1 MTSLPRRSRT
11 MRMQLAVSATL
22 SVVLPIV
29 LTGGL
34 TFFLLTYHLDVIET
48 SFERTRDTVTNDIA
62 RTDLLARAGDTARQI
77 DAFLVTR
84 IVEAKGWAL
93 ADVVVNA
100 ARAASARYEAEGLAN
115 EAIDEV
121 ENRFRIS
128 KSPGLWPEA
137 ERYLRQQVGA
147 SPYFAEIFFTDRNG
161 FNVALTNPTSDFVQ
175 SDEPWWQN
183 AWSQGFAVGE
193 VEYDKSAGVW
203 SVDISVRIDQP
214 DVGEPIGVMKTV
226 LAIEPVQKIADSTAQ
241 LIPGGRVQISTGR
254 GDLIAETSSGHARER
269 IMNSEANLKEHGDPS
284 VRESFGAQQTGFAR
298 DDQWLTGYAR
308 SGGRE
313 TYAAAASRFAG
324 FDWIV
329 IVQKPVS
336 AIDEPIT
343 ALRSIDDAMRDW
355 RLLLGLAMC
364 AMAILSMVLAVAF
377 SLGAARRYA
386 AALNAI
392 GEMAERSARGERVS
406 PAAIENPEEMVRV
419 NEAVHRLSQAFH
431 HPPRDRQFG

>member
-1 MTSLPRRSRT
+1 MTSDQRRSRT
-11 MRMQLAVSATL
+11 MRMQLAVNAIL
-22 SVVLPIV
+22 SVVLPII

-62 RTDLLARAGDTARQI
+62 RTDLLARSGDTARQI
-77 DAFLVTR
+77 DAFLVSR
-84 IVEAKGWAL
+84 ILEAKNWAL
-93 ADVVVNA
+93 AEVVVEA
-100 ARAASARYEAEGLAN
+100 ARAAAAKYEAEGLTDKP
-115 EAIDEV
+115 IDEV
-121 ENRFRIS
+121 ENRFRIE
-128 KSPGLWPEA
+128 KSLGLWPEA
-137 ERYLRQQVGA
+137 DRYLRQQVAA

-175 SDEPWWQN
+175 SDESWWQN

-214 DVGEPIGVMKTV
+214 DARKPIGVMKTV
-226 LAIEPVQKIADSTAQ
+226 LAIEPVQRIADRTAQ
-241 LIPGGRVQISTGR
+241 LVPGGHVQIATGR
-254 GDLIAETSSGHARER
+254 GELIAETSSGHARER
-269 IMNSEANLKEHGDPS
+269 IMSAEANLKEHGDLS

-308 SGGRE
+308 TGGRE
-313 TYAAAASRFAG
+313 TYAAATSRFAG
-324 FDWIV
+324 FDWIA

-336 AIDEPIT
+336 AIDEPIA

-355 RLLLGLAMC
+355 RLMLSLAMC
-364 AMAILSMVLAVAF
+364 AMAILSIVLAVAF

-392 GEMAERSARGERVS
+392 REMAERSARGERVS
-406 PAAIENPEEMVRV
+406 PAAIESPEEMVRV
-419 NEAVHRLSQAFH
+419 NEAVHRLGQAFQRS
-431 HPPRDRQFG
+431 PRDR